1 MVMILGGV
9 AVLLRAPPKIPK
21 KMAVLVGTLASRWHT
36 QPGGTDRTIVIM
48 PGRCLARA
56 GVGARDEDGVDAMDD
71 AVVAIDVGGPVGGLG
86 GALGL
91 EANDGVVEP
100 VLAELAVG
108 SQGAALER
116 DLVRVEAVE
125 GFLARDDVVLEDVR
139 GDRRADLLGVLVE
152 RSVRGREEGVLAVA
166 EVDARGLELAGESPE
181 HVVALD
187 LVLLVADEDA
197 VRAPEDLRALEA
209 RHRVDDAG
217 VERRRRARRGHARRR
232 EGRGTSSEAEDG
244 LVHDSEGVERR
255 GSE

>member
-86 GALGL
+86 GAL
-91 EANDGVVEP
+91 
-100 VLAELAVG
+100 
-108 SQGAALER
+108 
-116 DLVRVEAVE
+116 RVEAVE

-139 GDRRADLLGVLVE
+139 GICVPT
-152 RSVRGREEGVLAVA
+152 SLAC
-166 EVDARGLELAGESPE
+166 LSN
-181 HVVALD
+181 
-187 LVLLVADEDA
+187 
-197 VRAPEDLRALEA
+197 
-209 RHRVDDAG
+209 
-217 VERRRRARRGHARRR
+217 
-232 EGRGTSSEAEDG
+232 
-244 LVHDSEGVERR
+244 
-255 GSE
+255 

>member
-56 GVGARDEDGVDAMDD
+56 GVGARDEDGVDAMND
-71 AVVAIDVGGPVGGLG
+71 A
-86 GALGL
+86 
-91 EANDGVVEP
+91 VVEP

-108 SQGAALER
+108 SQGAGLER

-166 EVDARGLELAGESPE
+166 EVDARGLELSGEGPE

-197 VRAPEDLRALEA
+197 VRDTEDLRALEA

-217 VERRRRARRGHARRR
+217 VERRRRERRGHARRR